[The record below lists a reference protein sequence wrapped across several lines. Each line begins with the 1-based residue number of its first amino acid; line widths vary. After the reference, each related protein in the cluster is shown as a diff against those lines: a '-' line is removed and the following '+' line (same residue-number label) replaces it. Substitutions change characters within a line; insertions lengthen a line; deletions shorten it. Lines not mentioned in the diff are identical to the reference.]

1 MLIFSASSS
10 AAAAGR
16 GEKDALFQDLIR
28 QSTTAFWDAYLKGDA
43 EARAW
48 LADGGFASIL
58 GADGRFEKKGR
69 P

>member
-1 MLIFSASSS
+1 V
-10 AAAAGR
+10 
-16 GEKDALFQDLIR
+16 KDALFQDLIR